1 MKEKIEKI
9 LEEVKS
15 FHADSKEAL
24 EQFRIQYLSKKGTI
38 TELFTEFKQVAPE
51 MRKELGMCLNDL
63 KNTIQDIIEEQQK
76 QFETKSEGK
85 TDLDLSLPVDA
96 MNGSRH
102 PLSIVRNEINDIF
115 KRLGF
120 VVAEGPEVE
129 DDFHS
134 RYNATKKIYEYRIL
148 LTNKDPLSY
157 DLAYIYP
164 MELDVELFKKA
175 LQKFEG
181 THNYQDFTSKEEDE
195 GGFVR
200 TIYNIEV
207 IKEGDLLRVIFTG
220 NGFMRYQ
227 IRNMIGAAINVA
239 NKKEPLEFIDEHLK
253 DNKNRE
259 IIAYKAP
266 ASGLYLVDVIYRD

>member
-1 MKEKIEKI
+1 MKVIGICSYKGTNYYGWQKQVGFVSVQGKIEECLSKVYDTQINIQGSGRTDAGVHALKQYFHYVSDKEKDLKQLTYALNKMLPDDIKI
-9 LEEVKS
+9 L
-15 FHADSKEAL
+15 
-24 EQFRIQYLSKKGTI
+24 
-38 TELFTEFKQVAPE
+38 
-51 MRKELGMCLNDL
+51 
-63 KNTIQDIIEEQQK
+63 
-76 QFETKSEGK
+76 
-85 TDLDLSLPVDA
+85 SLT
-96 MNGSRH
+96 
-102 PLSIVRNEINDIF
+102 
-115 KRLGF
+115 
-120 VVAEGPEVE
+120 EVE

-164 MELDVELFKKA
+164 MELDVGLFKKA

-200 TIYNIEV
+200 TICDIEV

-239 NKKEPLEFIDEHLK
+239 NKKEPLDFIDNHLK
-253 DNKNRE
+253 ENKNRE

-266 ASGLYLVDVIYRD
+266 ASGLYLVDVIYNNQGVLL